1 LSSNWKV
8 GSMNSSS
15 KAMPGRL
22 LVALYAVVS
31 LAAILYVPYFFSP
44 RPSASDSYV
53 FGYNNRIGVALL
65 LLFSIAG
72 AIWTKG
78 CGLNLRSAAA
88 TKNIS
93 FRTLWVCVG
102 ITLTGCIA
110 MILYAG
116 RFGGIFES
124 SYEIDR
130 VWLLSQG
137 KVPYVD
143 FEWPF
148 GAFFL
153 YGPLWLTHLLHLSV
167 PQGYNLFWTLASVTG
182 IGLLFATV
190 NLVGYPSEHKTSIF
204 LLLYA
209 ATLFSIVLMGTHY
222 TMLRYA
228 CPLLFILIIYKVSS
242 RGEGPGAQ
250 FRAATLALCFT
261 ACLLLLSPE
270 MAIAHAFA
278 CVLLLFPRRSA
289 ISSIAMR
296 TSLYVTMLAGLVVVF
311 VFAFKLHVLD
321 TLLASGGG
329 ADSLPIPFSSV
340 VLFFFGVVFLCACAI
355 VERWSQPML
364 NDNSVALILLSI
376 PLLAAALGRCDP
388 AHILFNGLGLF
399 LAASF
404 YSSSSPKLWKFY
416 RNCFLAFMIVIP
428 AMCSI
433 WFFAPVMGG
442 VAVRTLAEDSLP
454 GHSNGLIAKT
464 ANFAILHLPPSALK
478 TKQLARL
485 EKIRLLV
492 APKTIDFA
500 AIYPGADASRSGAVF
515 QAPFGY
521 KPNGVGSY
529 LSNRIDY
536 GYYEGV
542 ENANTPAAV
551 GRKINEL
558 AAHPERPLLLHEH
571 FTDVCEVDLH
581 GERLWISVVFFFP
594 YTARVSHPENVH
606 QPLCS
611 YISDHYTLAQP
622 PVLENFRYGLWVPK
636 AGTAAVAQQ

>member
-1 LSSNWKV
+1 
-8 GSMNSSS
+8 
-15 KAMPGRL
+15 MPGRL

-102 ITLTGCIA
+102 ITLTGCCIA

-116 RFGGIFES
+116 RFGGMLES

-137 KVPYVD
+137 KAPYVD

-148 GAFFL
+148 GTSLL
-153 YGPLWLTHLLHLSV
+153 YGPLWLSHLLHLSI
-167 PQGYNLFWTLASVTG
+167 PQACNLFWMLASVAG
-182 IGLLFATV
+182 IGLLFAAV
-190 NLVGYPSEHKTSIF
+190 NLVDYPSEHKTAIF
-204 LLLYA
+204 LLFYA
-209 ATLFSIVLMGTHY
+209 GTLTSILEMGTHY
-222 TMLRYA
+222 TLVRYA
-228 CPLLFILIIYKVSS
+228 CPLLFILILYKVGS
-242 RGEGPGAQ
+242 RGERPGAQ
-250 FRAATLALCFT
+250 IRAQTGAAILALCFT

-270 MAIAHAFA
+270 MAIANAFA
-278 CVLLLFPRRSA
+278 CVLLFFPRRSA
-289 ISSIAMR
+289 VSPIPMRPTLYLSI
-296 TSLYVTMLAGLVVVF
+296 LAGLVAIF
-311 VFAFKLHVLD
+311 GFAFKAHVFD

-329 ADSLPIPFSSV
+329 ADSFPIPFSSA
-340 VLFFFGVVFLCACAI
+340 VLFFFAVVFFCACAI
-355 VERWSQPML
+355 VERWSQPTL
-364 NDNSVALILLSI
+364 NDNSVALILVSI

-388 AHILFNGLGLF
+388 GHMLFNGMGLI

-404 YSSSSPKLWKFY
+404 YFSYFPKLWKFY
-416 RNCFLAFMIVIP
+416 RNCFFVFMILIP
-428 AMCSI
+428 GVSGI
-433 WFFAPVMGG
+433 WLFAPAMGG
-442 VAVRTLAEDSLP
+442 VALRTLAEDSLP
-454 GHSNGLIAKT
+454 GHSKGLIATT
-464 ANFAILHLPPSALK
+464 ATFAVLHMPPSAIK

-485 EKIRLLV
+485 QKIQLLV
-492 APKTIDFA
+492 APQTIDFA
-500 AIYPGADASRSGAVF
+500 AIYPGTDASDPSAVF
-515 QAPFGY
+515 EAPFGY

-551 GRKINEL
+551 SRKINEL
-558 AAHPERPLLLHEH
+558 ATHRERALLLQEH
-571 FTDVCEVDLH
+571 FTDACELDPH
-581 GERLWISVVFFFP
+581 AERHEISVLFFFP
-594 YTARVSHPENVH
+594 YIARATHPENVH

-611 YISDHYTLAQP
+611 YISNHYSLVQP

-636 AGTAAVAQQ
+636 AGTAAVAQH